1 MKYFHYLS
9 LIALFSIALINS
21 CSTEE
26 EDTSPPQSVV
36 ATPEPEPPAPTQYTL
51 TVTAGEGG
59 TVSTEGGTY
68 DEGTEVTITAT
79 PNDGY
84 EFVGWEGSNSDSNSL
99 TVTLNGDTTVQA
111 LFAQLPVLIL
121 PPSPSKM
128 FTKGVADTIS
138 IRFRSSA
145 GFKSVGLEANY
156 GTVEV
161 LEQPEEGANEGNIVV
176 QYTPLSV
183 ENIDFN
189 TTIAGFEIMLLQ
201 ISLGDET
208 IETSEYKIRT
218 QPEPR
223 QYVYNV
229 PSAISRNIKIPLDVP
244 LIRWLNK
251 KDNYRQKNDCKTGEE
266 NLYGTNGES
275 LNQFENSYGFD
286 LMENVKFADLNN
298 DGYLDIITI
307 PGYIGSDGHGTKLSE
322 IEVYMYFNGEYKFL
336 DYSFQGISFYS
347 PSPFQIADFNLDGYP
362 DILISSK
369 NHDNEEIQTN
379 TLLLI
384 HNGDSNNIAFES
396 LDLGYDSQFNAKA
409 IFDLN
414 GDGTLDFFQFIDSE
428 LDRSFF
434 NNNSLGFTRFEN
446 RFLQV
451 DGEMNEFLLR
461 AMNDVNIADLN
472 NDGSPDLI
480 VTGKQHYGKSGVFWG
495 DDEAP
500 HLWVQGRYTEIPEVK
515 DWGLIL
521 EQNIFDI
528 DGDGFLEIILNRT
541 SAKTAEGGEDD
552 FHLGWYFQVV
562 ETNQY
567 FELFDVTEIYFEDYK
582 SQRVNGVCQG
592 ENHYIFNMGLFDY
605 DNDGNIEYF
614 NSCDQGILK
623 HEWEWNGS
631 KFIKVSP

>member
-1 MKYFHYLS
+1 MKKLLYPIAFTLTAF
-9 LIALFSIALINS
+9 LILYS
-21 CSTEE
+21 CSAE
-26 EDTSPPQSVV
+26 EDTTPPPSVV
-36 ATPEPEPPAPTQYTL
+36 ATPEPEPPAPTQFTL

-59 TVSTEGGTY
+59 TVSNEGGTF
-68 DEGTEVTITAT
+68 DEGTEVTISAT
-79 PNDGY
+79 PAEGY
-84 EFVGWEGSNSDSNSL
+84 EFAGWEGSDSDSDSL
-99 TVTLNGDTTVQA
+99 SITVNGNITVQA

-128 FTKGVADTIS
+128 FTKGVADTLS
-138 IRFRSSA
+138 VGFTSFA
-145 GFKSVGLEANY
+145 GFKSVSLEANY

-176 QYTPLSV
+176 RYTPQSI
-183 ENIDFN
+183 ENVDYDI
-189 TTIAGFEIMLLQ
+189 TIAGYDIILLQ
-201 ISLGDET
+201 ISLGDDTTE
-208 IETSEYKIRT
+208 SMDYKIRT
-218 QPEPR
+218 QPEPK
-223 QYVYNV
+223 QFEYNV

-251 KDNYRQKNDCKTGEE
+251 KDNYKQKNDYKTGEE
-266 NLYGTNGES
+266 DLYGTNGES

-286 LMENVKFADLNN
+286 IIERTKFSDLNN
-298 DGYLDIITI
+298 DGYLDIVTK
-307 PGYIGSDGHGTKLSE
+307 PGYIGSEGHGTVLSN
-322 IEVYMYFNGEYKFL
+322 IEFYLYENGEYKFL
-336 DYSFQGISFYS
+336 EISSRDLSFYT

-369 NHDNEEIQTN
+369 MHDNEDIQTN
-379 TLLLI
+379 TLLLV
-384 HNGDSNNIAFES
+384 HNGDINNIAFEKF
-396 LDLGYDSQFNAKA
+396 DLGYDSQFNAKA

-451 DGEMNEFLLR
+451 DGEINEFLLR
-461 AMNDVNIADLN
+461 AMNDVNITDLN

-495 DDEAP
+495 DTDGAP
-500 HLWVQGRYTEIPEVK
+500 YLWAQGRYTEIPEVK

-528 DGDGFLEIILNRT
+528 DGDGLLEIILNRT
-541 SAKTAEGGEDD
+541 TAKTAEGGED
-552 FHLGWYFQVV
+552 FHMGWHFQVV

-567 FELFDVTEIYFEDYK
+567 FELFDVTDKYFEEYK

-592 ENHYIFNMGLFDY
+592 ENHYFFNMGLFDY
-605 DNDGNIEYF
+605 DNDGNIEFF
-614 NSCDQGILK
+614 NSCDQGIVK

-631 KFIKVSP
+631 KFIKISP

>member
-1 MKYFHYLS
+1 MKKLLYSVS
-9 LIALFSIALINS
+9 LVLTAFIILYS
-21 CSTEE
+21 CSAE
-26 EDTSPPQSVV
+26 EDTTPPPSVV

-59 TVSTEGGTY
+59 SVSTEGGIY
-68 DEGTEVTITAT
+68 DEGTEITITAT
-79 PNDGY
+79 PAEGY
-84 EFVGWEGSNSDSNSL
+84 EFAGWEGNESDSNSL
-99 TVTLNGDTTVQA
+99 SITLNGDANVQA

-128 FTKGVADTIS
+128 FTKGVEDTLS
-138 IRFRSSA
+138 IGFTSA
-145 GFKSVGLEANY
+145 LGFKSIVIEANY

-176 QYTPLSV
+176 RYTPQSI
-183 ENIDFN
+183 ENVDYDI
-189 TTIAGFEIMLLQ
+189 TIAGYDIILLQ
-201 ISLGDET
+201 ISLGDDTTESMDY
-208 IETSEYKIRT
+208 IIRT
-218 QPEPR
+218 QPEPK
-223 QYVYNV
+223 QYAYDT

-266 NLYGTNGES
+266 DLYGTNGES

-286 LMENVKFADLNN
+286 IIERTKFADFNN
-298 DGYLDIITI
+298 DGYLDIVTK
-307 PGYIGSDGHGTKLSE
+307 PGYIGSEGHGTVLSN
-322 IEVYMYFNGEYKFL
+322 IEFYLYENGEYKFL
-336 DYSFQGISFYS
+336 EISSQDLSFYT

-362 DILISSK
+362 DVLISSK
-369 NHDNEEIQTN
+369 MHDNEDIQTN

-384 HNGDSNNIAFES
+384 HNGDTNNIAFEKF
-396 LDLGYDSQFNAKA
+396 DLGYKSQFNAKA
-409 IFDLN
+409 IYDLN
-414 GDGTLDFFQFIDSE
+414 SDGSLDFFQFIDDE
-428 LDRSFF
+428 PERGFF
-434 NNNSLGFTRFEN
+434 NNNVLGFTRFEN
-446 RFLQV
+446 RFLQI
-451 DGEMNEFLLR
+451 DGEMIEFLFR

-480 VTGKQHYGKSGVFWG
+480 LTGKQHYGKSGVFWG
-495 DDEAP
+495 DTDGAP
-500 HLWVQGRYTEIPEVK
+500 YLWAQGRYTEIPEVI

-528 DGDGFLEIILNRT
+528 DGDGLLEIILNRT
-541 SAKTAEGGEDD
+541 TAKTVEGGED
-552 FHLGWYFQVV
+552 FHLGWHFQVV

-567 FELFDVTEIYFEDYK
+567 FELFDVTDKYFEEYE

-592 ENHYIFNMGLFDY
+592 ENHYFFNMGLFDY
-605 DNDGNIEYF
+605 DNDGNIEFF
-614 NSCDQGILK
+614 NSCDQGIVK